1 MKYLKMIR
9 ERAFMEKSV
18 IFGGLYSIILALA
31 FKNDMIYKRA
41 RFTYGRKSDGT
52 YGYSEEFPAIF
63 LSEDF
68 FLFLGIG
75 FILIFIIFG
84 GKKELSDK

>member
-1 MKYLKMIR
+1 
-9 ERAFMEKSV
+9 
-18 IFGGLYSIILALA
+18 
-31 FKNDMIYKRA
+31 MIYKGA
-41 RFTYGRKSDGT
+41 VLMPGIKSDGT
-52 YGYSEEFPAIF
+52 YGYKEDIPASF
-63 LSEDF
+63 SSGDF